1 MPSKP
6 PVAGLSNFIASPRE
20 AKPLAAAPQRGP
32 EPASVPHPRAAAP
45 SEPSRGQGIRAL
57 TLRVDNDLYGRLRR
71 FAFDRELTHQEVLE
85 QALRSYLDSHRG

>member
-20 AKPLAAAPQRGP
+20 AKPLATAPQRGP
-32 EPASVPHPRAAAP
+32 EPAPQRPLAAV
-45 SEPSRGQGIRAL
+45 SGEPSRGQGVRAL

-71 FAFDRELTHQEVLE
+71 FAFDRELTHQEILE
-85 QALRSYLDSHRG
+85 QALRAYLDMHGG